1 MPHVTGPQVSAHE
14 VVSTGAG
21 GAPGCRARV
30 ERNLAHT
37 LTPGNCTHLG
47 WFPIQAPAL
56 GAGAAARGWG
66 LAGGSV
72 GTPGGSSND
81 PPAPVSLWEGSCH
94 HPAARPGS
102 GSGSQ
107 AEATCRSI
115 LRGSRTH
122 PRGLGF
128 LWGTPPPLLELRSC
142 LCPPGQAPRAR
153 LAWSH
158 AGQSHRAA
166 PCSQPARGQG
176 SPTLPDPPPSWR
188 DITGLPEGAPSLRSD
203 GVCLRR
209 ARGGGWG
216 SRVDRSGAETPA
228 TGGPL
233 GHQTS
238 LWGGAHCQ

>member
-14 VVSTGAG
+14 VVSAGAG

-72 GTPGGSSND
+72 CTPGGSSND
-81 PPAPVSLWEGSCH
+81 HTPVSLWEGSCR

-102 GSGSQ
+102 GSRSQ
-107 AEATCRSI
+107 AEATCGSI

-153 LAWSH
+153 PAPPSSALLPASTRTGVPNAARPAPVTARH
-158 AGQSHRAA
+158 HRA
-166 PCSQPARGQG
+166 PGGRPLPAQ
-176 SPTLPDPPPSWR
+176 
-188 DITGLPEGAPSLRSD
+188 
-203 GVCLRR
+203 
-209 ARGGGWG
+209 
-216 SRVDRSGAETPA
+216 
-228 TGGPL
+228 
-233 GHQTS
+233 
-238 LWGGAHCQ
+238 

>member
-14 VVSTGAG
+14 VVSAGAG

-66 LAGGSV
+66 IAGGSV

-81 PPAPVSLWEGSCH
+81 PPPAPVSLWEGSCH

-107 AEATCRSI
+107 AEATSGSI
-115 LRGSRTH
+115 LRGSRPH
-122 PRGLGF
+122 PRGLGS

-142 LCPPGQAPRAR
+142 LCPRAR
-153 LAWSH
+153 PPEPGL
-158 AGQSHRAA
+158 
-166 PCSQPARGQG
+166 RGHTLG
-176 SPTLPDPPPSWR
+176 SPTEQCLAPSQHEDRGPQRCQTRPCHGETPQGSGRAPPPCAV
-188 DITGLPEGAPSLRSD
+188 TGSVYEEHGA
-203 GVCLRR
+203 GYG
-209 ARGGGWG
+209 AAG
-216 SRVDRSGAETPA
+216 S
-228 TGGPL
+228 TGPVR
-233 GHQTS
+233 
-238 LWGGAHCQ
+238 